1 MAVAFFAAFAFFATF
16 AFFAAFT
23 MAFFVLAEAG
33 AASTAVGTTAR
44 KRDRATGAE
53 GQECGYEQCRQT

>member
-1 MAVAFFAAFAFFATF
+1 MVAFAFFATF
-16 AFFAAFT
+16 ATAFAVR
-23 MAFFVLAEAG
+23 AFFVLAEAG
-33 AASTAVGTTAR
+33 ATGASPIVATR